1 MLPEKGLPAER
12 IRAMLRESAGAE
24 NAVWKA
30 GKCSG
35 SVYHGGAEHQ
45 ALLNEAFSLYSLAN
59 PLHADVFPSLV
70 KFEAEIVSMTA
81 ALVGG
86 GEGGRDVRGGTTS
99 GGTESIILA
108 MKAHRDYY
116 RSEHGI
122 TDPDM
127 VCCVTAHAAV
137 DKGCEMLGIRLK
149 KVPADP
155 CTHMMDVS
163 ALQAAIGPNTILLY
177 ASAPNF
183 PQGTVDDIPAMAA
196 LAKRYGTGT
205 SVPAFSDYPTAFL
218 DPSSHLHSTPR
229 PQPHSS
235 PLLAWNS
242 CHDHGHGR
250 VQVCTWTAA

>member
-1 MLPEKGLPAER
+1 MLVSPSKGRAYSSMEQALVLPETGLPAQR

-127 VCCVTAHAAV
+127 VCCITAHAAV

-149 KVPADP
+149 KVPSDP
-155 CTHMMDVS
+155 RTHTMDLS

-196 LAKRYGTGT
+196 LAKRYGTGM
-205 SVPAFSDYPTAFL
+205 SVPAITDFQR
-218 DPSSHLHSTPR
+218 PSSALVLT
-229 PQPHSS
+229 SS
-235 PLLAWNS
+235 PLPTPLS
-242 CHDHGHGR
+242 CPGLD
-250 VQVCTWTAA
+250 VMT